1 MLPKDKQ
8 LFAAQ
13 LRRRQ
18 LQRQLPLHDLHS
30 KFCDSVTE
38 KEMQKFHK
46 FAEKR
51 KNKAAGIGSVGSVPD
66 NGIRVCI
73 FFHFIQALTHLYKM
87 DTGKQCRPKSDAAE
101 RSSSNNNNNN
111 SIK

>member
-18 LQRQLPLHDLHS
+18 LQRQLPLHDLHA
-30 KFCDSVTE
+30 KFCDGLSE
-38 KEMQKFHK
+38 KETQKFQK

-51 KNKAAGIGSVGSVPD
+51 RSKAAGIGSVGSIPDKTLTVRTEIVP
-66 NGIRVCI
+66 
-73 FFHFIQALTHLYKM
+73 ATHVLS
-87 DTGKQCRPKSDAAE
+87 TFVKS
-101 RSSSNNNNNN
+101 
-111 SIK
+111 

>member
-18 LQRQLPLHDLHS
+18 LQRQLPLHDLHA
-30 KFCDSVTE
+30 KFCDSLTE
-38 KEMQKFHK
+38 KEMQKFQK

-51 KNKAAGIGSVGSVPD
+51 KNKAVGIGNVGAVPQ
-66 NGIRVCI
+66 NG
-73 FFHFIQALTHLYKM
+73 LTVTIHINVAM
-87 DTGKQCRPKSDAAE
+87 VTQSKS
-101 RSSSNNNNNN
+101 NL
-111 SIK
+111 

>member
-30 KFCDSVTE
+30 KFCDSLTE
-38 KEMQKFHK
+38 KELQKFQK

-51 KNKAAGIGSVGSVPD
+51 KNKAVGIGNVGPVPQ
-66 NGIRVCI
+66 NG
-73 FFHFIQALTHLYKM
+73 LTVSQYHQILKF
-87 DTGKQCRPKSDAAE
+87 CLDAD
-101 RSSSNNNNNN
+101 
-111 SIK
+111 

>member
-18 LQRQLPLHDLHS
+18 LQRQLPLHDLHVR
-30 KFCDSVTE
+30 FCDSMTE
-38 KEMQKFHK
+38 KEAQKFQK

-51 KNKAAGIGSVGSVPD
+51 RNKAAGIGTVGAVPERPPTVRHLTPLILSVILCVFKTQTEIYSCK
-66 NGIRVCI
+66 IY
-73 FFHFIQALTHLYKM
+73 H
-87 DTGKQCRPKSDAAE
+87 
-101 RSSSNNNNNN
+101 
-111 SIK
+111 